1 MRHGAT
7 APEWASPLP
16 VETEEIKSLICSD
29 HNERRLL
36 GYFARS
42 WRRCGWDE
50 QHPNFDPFVSA
61 LMANEFTP
69 IGIRCDHE
77 LQRLYPPRPCAGIG
91 DDTELVWRLS
101 SNDPP

>member
-69 IGIRCDHE
+69 IGIRCDSE
-77 LQRLYPPRPCAGIG
+77 LQRLYLPRPLAGLCG
-91 DDTELVWRLS
+91 SELAWRS
-101 SNDPP
+101 GGA